1 MTQDFLPLLEY
12 INYRRCTSFALVRD
26 LTRVRVVV
34 AAPVVKR
41 VVKPSGPVFG
51 KIGPLSKKYDPKD
64 FEAAEKP

>member
-1 MTQDFLPLLEY
+1 
-12 INYRRCTSFALVRD
+12 
-26 LTRVRVVV
+26 VRVVV

-51 KIGPLSKKYDPKD
+51 KIGPLTKKYDPKD